1 MEKGVDLFSHTQ
13 KIFDIGEVDI
23 TSYSPLA
30 MAYIGDGV
38 YELIIRTVIITKHNA
53 TLDKMHKMASRY
65 VKAVTQSEIINLI
78 KEELSEN
85 EQSIFKRGRN
95 AKSASMAKN
104 ATMAEYRAATG
115 FEALIGYLYLT
126 DKLNRAIEIV
136 KLGIDKLDNK

>member
-13 KIFDIGEVDI
+13 KVFDIGEVDI

-38 YELIIRTVIITKHNA
+38 YELIIRTLIITKHNA

-85 EQSIFKRGRN
+85 EQAIYKRGRN

-104 ATMAEYRAATG
+104 ATMAQYRSATG

-126 DKLNRAIEIV
+126 NKLDRAIEIV

>member
-1 MEKGVDLFSHTQ
+1 MEKGIDLFSHTQ
-13 KIFDIGEVDI
+13 KVFDIKEVDM

-38 YELIIRTVIITKHNA
+38 YELIIRTVILTKHNA
-53 TLDKMHKMASRY
+53 TLDKMHKMASQY

-78 KEELSEN
+78 KEDLSEQ
-85 EQSIFKRGRN
+85 EQSIYKRGRN

-104 ATMAEYRAATG
+104 ATMAEYRSATG

-126 DKLNRAIEIV
+126 KQLDRAIEIV
-136 KLGIDKLDNK
+136 KLGTDRLNNK